1 MFSDRAEA
9 GRRLAQSIADESFAD
24 GLILGIPRGGV
35 VVAAEVAKKLGLP
48 LDIIIPRKIGV
59 PFNPEVAIGAVT
71 QDGTVILDDR
81 LMTLTGLDEAD
92 LQPQIEQEIA
102 EIARRTRL
110 YRGDRPQPE
119 YGDRTVVLVDDGIA
133 TGSTTLAALRSIRKG
148 NPRTVILAVPVAPP
162 ETLDRLAP
170 EVDRIICLETPDP
183 FYAVGQFYDHFDQ
196 TSDEEVI
203 NILNK
208 AWAELRLHKTVTPP
222 RYYHGR

>member
-1 MFSDRAEA
+1 MFSDRTEA
-9 GRRLAQSIADESFAD
+9 GRRLAENMADESLED

-35 VVAAEVAKKLGLP
+35 IVAAKVAEKLGLP

-59 PFNPEVAIGAVT
+59 PFNTEVAIGAVT

-92 LQPQIEQEIA
+92 LRPQIEQEIA

-110 YRGDRPQPE
+110 YRGDRPEPE
-119 YGDRTVVLVDDGIA
+119 YRDRTVVLVDDGIA

-170 EVDRIICLETPDP
+170 EVDRIICLEAPDP

-203 NILNK
+203 DILNRNK
-208 AWAELRLHKTVTPP
+208 AWAVRGCIER
-222 RYYHGR
+222 

>member
-1 MFSDRAEA
+1 MFSDRTEA
-9 GRRLAQSIADESFAD
+9 GRRLAENMADESLED

-35 VVAAEVAKKLGLP
+35 IVAAKVAEKLGLP

-59 PFNPEVAIGAVT
+59 PFNTEVAIGAVT

-92 LQPQIEQEIA
+92 LRPQIEQEIA

-110 YRGDRPQPE
+110 YRGDRPEPE
-119 YGDRTVVLVDDGIA
+119 YRDRTVVLVDDGIA

-170 EVDRIICLETPDP
+170 EVDRIICLEAPDP

-203 NILNK
+203 DILNRNK
-208 AWAELRLHKTVTPP
+208 AWAVCGCIER
-222 RYYHGR
+222 

>member
-1 MFSDRAEA
+1 MFSDRTEA
-9 GRRLAQSIADESFAD
+9 GRRLAENMADESLED

-35 VVAAEVAKKLGLP
+35 IVAAKVAEKLGLP
-48 LDIIIPRKIGV
+48 LDIIIPRKLGV
-59 PFNPEVAIGAVT
+59 PFNTEVAIGAVT

-92 LQPQIEQEIA
+92 LRPQIEQEIA

-110 YRGDRPQPE
+110 YRGDRPEPE
-119 YGDRTVVLVDDGIA
+119 YRDRTVVLVDDGIA

-170 EVDRIICLETPDP
+170 EVDRIICLEAPDP

-203 NILNK
+203 DILNRNK
-208 AWAELRLHKTVTPP
+208 AWAVRGCIER
-222 RYYHGR
+222 